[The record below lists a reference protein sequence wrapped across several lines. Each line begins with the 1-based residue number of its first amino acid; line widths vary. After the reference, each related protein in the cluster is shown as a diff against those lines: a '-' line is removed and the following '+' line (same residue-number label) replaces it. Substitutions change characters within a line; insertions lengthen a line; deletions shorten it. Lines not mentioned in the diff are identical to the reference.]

1 MEYVQRK
8 TTSLVKCLEC
18 KIYEECLKELGLFSL
33 EEGRLRETLS
43 LMTTSEEIV
52 VRWGPASS
60 PRQLA
65 VGQEGMAS
73 SYTREASER
82 VVIHWKRLPREVVGS
97 LSLEVF
103 KEKVDIVLRDMI

>member
-1 MEYVQRK
+1 
-8 TTSLVKCLEC
+8 
-18 KIYEECLKELGLFSL
+18 
-33 EEGRLRETLS
+33 
-43 LMTTSEEIV
+43 
-52 VRWGPASS
+52 
-60 PRQLA
+60 
-65 VGQEGMAS
+65 MAS